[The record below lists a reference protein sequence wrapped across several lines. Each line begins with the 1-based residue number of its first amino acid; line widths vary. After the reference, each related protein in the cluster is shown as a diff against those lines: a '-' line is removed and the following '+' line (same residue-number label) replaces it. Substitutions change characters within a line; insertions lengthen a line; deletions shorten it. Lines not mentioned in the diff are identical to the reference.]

1 MLNVVRCS
9 MVKMHIETTKDMKD
23 IVKIVGQ
30 KRLEAV
36 YETFPL
42 EEASHVLQKE
52 FRDGCPDST
61 NSINHTQ

>member
-1 MLNVVRCS
+1 

-23 IVKIVGQ
+23 IVKIADQ
-30 KRLEAV
+30 KRLEV
-36 YETFPL
+36 IYETFPL
-42 EEASHVLQKE
+42 EEASHVLQKG